1 MQIPESVLWENDRKG
16 SVKFTNPV
24 WICGPIIGDNLFL
37 KPTKDCSSPEYNSAT
52 TWLSSP
58 RSSYYNLMWVKRWV
72 MEDSYGATY
81 NSLTFYCP
89 VKINAVEVSSRV
101 GSKILYT
108 LKGLTRIQH
117 RHFSKG
123 HRWCMY
129 MYTTYEECVS
139 KCEDLNK
146 SFNWDKNI
154 INLQLSNH
162 LTIRNT
168 THT

>member
-1 MQIPESVLWENDRKG
+1 
-16 SVKFTNPV
+16 
-24 WICGPIIGDNLFL
+24 
-37 KPTKDCSSPEYNSAT
+37 
-52 TWLSSP
+52 
-58 RSSYYNLMWVKRWV
+58 MWVKRWV

-146 SFNWDKNI
+146 SFNWDSIQHDYDVLNQYILGLKLHYQHCQYIYKEN
-154 INLQLSNH
+154 NENKQ
-162 LTIRNT
+162 TP
-168 THT
+168 